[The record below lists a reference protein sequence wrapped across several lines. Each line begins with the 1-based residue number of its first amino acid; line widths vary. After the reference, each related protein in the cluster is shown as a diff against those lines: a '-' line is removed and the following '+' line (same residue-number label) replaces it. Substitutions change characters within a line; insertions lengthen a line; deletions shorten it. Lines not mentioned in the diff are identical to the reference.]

1 MSRKRGAGRAGKAD
15 KSKDESAYSPACK
28 CSRGHEEVVKE
39 AVQESMRRFVES
51 NKENI
56 RRSSKEKVASSS
68 YCGGM
73 VDMITLIRSALG
85 RWAVEQL
92 LVELEEWNRA
102 PAVGDGNQVR
112 IQVEPSELGGLSR
125 EDAEELGEQIAK
137 WIGERTANGKK
148 QSKDPMFV

>member
-1 MSRKRGAGRAGKAD
+1 MSRKRGARGASKAGK
-15 KSKDESAYSPACK
+15 SKGEQAYSPACECVK
-28 CSRGHEEVVKE
+28 AHEEVVKE
-39 AVQESMRRFVES
+39 AVKESMRRFVEN
-51 NKENI
+51 NKDKI
-56 RRSSKEKVASSS
+56 LKSTKEQVASAS

-102 PAVGDGNQVR
+102 PQAGNESQVR
-112 IQVEPSELGGLSR
+112 ISVEPSELGGLSQ

-148 QSKDPMFV
+148 QSKDPMFA